1 MGDYL
6 AHFGI
11 KGQVHGRRRFQNK
24 DGSLTREGF
33 LRYYGHLPRRFGQGG
48 DENSSTERRR
58 VSRAGDAGSRASQ
71 TGMGRSNVRAS
82 TAPKGTQLR
91 EWGVNTFNNTR
102 VSAGNAY
109 NSAKNWATN
118 NVINPLTSG
127 QAREWASANYNN
139 ARIGATNAYNSTK
152 AKAGDLYYNNISP
165 AVQQAAN
172 FINNTLNNINSGSGS
187 SSLKKNL
194 EGAVDDGKKLWRYIQ
209 AEVKDAWNVS
219 VSQVQ
224 PYIKKTEIYVNDL
237 LGKYE
242 GAGGK
247 FKRGVDE
254 AELLI
259 SQGKAYADLKL
270 YENRDF
276 IRKINPFDGL

>member
-71 TGMGRSNVRAS
+71 TGMGRNVRGS
-82 TAPKGTQLR
+82 APSKGSQLR
-91 EWGVNTFNNTR
+91 EWGTNTFNNAR

-118 NVINPLTSG
+118 NVVNPLTSG
-127 QAREWASANYNN
+127 QAREWARANYNN
-139 ARIGATNAYNSTK
+139 ARAGATNAYNSAK

-165 AVQQAAN
+165 AAQQAAN
-172 FINNTLNNINSGSGS
+172 FINNTLNNINSSS

-194 EGAVDDGKKLWRYIQ
+194 EGAVDDGKKLWKYIQ
-209 AEVKDAWNVS
+209 AEVKDAWNVT
-219 VSQVQ
+219 VSQAQ
-224 PYIKKTEIYVNDL
+224 PYIKKTEMYVNDL
-237 LGKYE
+237 LGKYD
-242 GAGGK
+242 GVSGGL
-247 FKRGVDE
+247 KRGQDE
-254 AELLI
+254 WDLLYK
-259 SQGKAYADLKL
+259 QGKAYVDMQA
-270 YENRDF
+270 YQNRDF